1 MTITMK
7 KQDLP
12 TDPQQLADFLRLPS
26 IDSLRKSIKRWKV
39 VPGRFNRKHELLD
52 YQINKIA
59 EKYSQT
65 GSNIT
70 KHQAN
75 IILEFFENNGFESGL
90 SSDDSDYKLAESI
103 GQETDSSETDR
114 ITTNFSRMKNRTAK
128 RTRCVQAD
136 NGQPSGQDASK
147 RTTDSQADKMRPSGQ
162 TKKNPQSIVF
172 ENQYLFL
179 TMLGLI
185 CLIDGVAMSV
195 IAKEVVGLGLIIQVF
210 YFIAGA
216 IVAYAA
222 LQNAYTLSKIPR
234 KSWETNHA
242 ITWIVVFTVFQIILH
257 GAATD
262 SFRTWNDMISQGLIS
277 TGIPMATAGLSV
289 LLFHKQNDK
298 P

>member
-147 RTTDSQADKMRPSGQ
+147 RTNQKKPSI
-162 TKKNPQSIVF
+162 N
-172 ENQYLFL
+172 
-179 TMLGLI
+179 
-185 CLIDGVAMSV
+185 
-195 IAKEVVGLGLIIQVF
+195 
-210 YFIAGA
+210 
-216 IVAYAA
+216 
-222 LQNAYTLSKIPR
+222 
-234 KSWETNHA
+234 
-242 ITWIVVFTVFQIILH
+242 
-257 GAATD
+257 
-262 SFRTWNDMISQGLIS
+262 SFRESVFIFNNAWAYLPDRWCCDVGNSKGGSRTRTNY
-277 TGIPMATAGLSV
+277 TSV
-289 LLFHKQNDK
+289 LFYCGCYRRLCSPSKCLYAK
-298 P
+298 